1 MTRTLELL
9 KSFSGKRVLVIGDL
23 MLDHYV
29 RGKID
34 RISPEAPVP
43 VLEVETEEYRLGGA
57 ANVALNLHALGAEVL
72 TIGIHGADFAGE
84 RLRQL
89 MQEQGLDISGLVL
102 TPGRRTTLKTRM
114 NAVNQQMLRIDYED
128 SSDLD
133 ESTGEQILNIFQGF
147 LGSIDA
153 LIIEDYNKG
162 LLTKDLIHKII
173 ALSSAGGIPVAVD
186 PKHKNFFEYSKVSIF
201 KPNYQELQ
209 KNLGIKLETEADVFR
224 EAEALRERLNCS
236 YLVLTRGSHGLY
248 IFDGK
253 SVPRHIPTFARD
265 VYDVSGAGDTVIS
278 VLSLAYASG
287 ADIVTAATIANHAA
301 GVVCGKL
308 GTATATVEEILASCE
323 DIDGNS

>member
-1 MTRTLELL
+1 MTSLELL
-9 KSFSGKRVLVIGDL
+9 KSFSTKKVVVIGDL

-57 ANVALNLHALGAEVL
+57 ANVALNLHALGTEVFTL
-72 TIGIHGADFAGE
+72 GIRGADFAGE
-84 RLRQL
+84 RLQQL
-89 MQEQGLDISGLVL
+89 MQQQGLDTSGLVI
-102 TPGRRTTLKTRM
+102 TPERRTTLKTRM
-114 NAVNQQMLRIDYED
+114 SAVNQQMLRIDYED
-128 SSDLD
+128 TSDID
-133 ESTGEQILNIFQGF
+133 EATQAEILKRFQAV
-147 LGSIDA
+147 LNSCDA
-153 LIIEDYNKG
+153 VIIEDYNKG

-173 ALSSAGGIPVAVD
+173 ALATTQGIPVAVD
-186 PKHKNFFEYSKVSIF
+186 PKHKNFFEYSGVAIF
-201 KPNYQELQ
+201 KPNFQELQ
-209 KNLGIKLETEADVFR
+209 KNLGIKLETEADVSR
-224 EAEALRERLNCS
+224 EAEALRQRMSCS
-236 YLVLTRGSHGLY
+236 YLVLTRGSKGLY

-253 SVPRHIPTFARD
+253 SDPQHIPTFARD

-308 GTATATVEEILASCE
+308 GTATATVDEILASYE
-323 DIDGNS
+323 DNNGNV